1 MSVWCRLITTLF
13 LTPVNSM
20 TKYLPTLAFALFLFS
35 THLAAD
41 TITVTDTIDFEG
53 SNDAMNIDDFS
64 DTNDGSSVTIEFDQN
79 VMSNGSEV
87 AELMITNVVQK
98 NNNSPP
104 GFAGVVI
111 GEFDLAIN
119 PQVSVGNITVSDLDE
134 FTFSF
139 DTAVV
144 TGANPTGL
152 RIEPLGGGFDQRIDL
167 NIFPNGGFQN
177 YAVDLGTLDTA
188 QSNLL
193 VTSLNDQGITQIQFV
208 LGFGTPFEVGNTVLL
223 DNLTLSTVVAVPEPS
238 AAFMFLLVSLHCL
251 GRRRRA

>member
-1 MSVWCRLITTLF
+1 
-13 LTPVNSM
+13 M

-64 DTNDGSSVTIEFDQN
+64 DRNNVTIEFDQN

-87 AELMITNVVQK
+87 AELMITNVVQTD
-98 NNNSPP
+98 NPP
-104 GFAGVVI
+104 LSFAGVVI

-144 TGANPTGL
+144 TGADLTGL

-167 NIFPNGGFQN
+167 DISPNGGFQN

-208 LGFGTPFEVGNTVLL
+208 LGFGAPFEVGNTVLL

>member
-1 MSVWCRLITTLF
+1 
-13 LTPVNSM
+13 M

-64 DTNDGSSVTIEFDQN
+64 DRNIVTIEFDQN

-87 AELMITNVVQK
+87 AELMITNVV
-98 NNNSPP
+98 PP
-104 GFAGVVI
+104 DNDNDNDNDNDMPPSFAGVVI

-208 LGFGTPFEVGNTVLL
+208 LGFGTPFEAGNTVLL